1 MRFYKQ
7 KKYNYLVYILL
18 CLPLLNAKTIKV
30 EEILLSGDITNP
42 GNEISGMDWHQGLLF
57 MIPENLNNFIYAI
70 PKIEIDNYF
79 LSTKPIPIIPKK
91 IKFKGPNYKNL
102 IDGFDGFE
110 AIAFYKENVFFSI
123 EAKSSNYMKGFIAW
137 GRSDPLTQEIFIPK
151 DNLIEIKTPIQIDN
165 MSYESI
171 IVNENNLIL
180 LYEANGV
187 NLQKSPEHKIFSMIN
202 FSTSK
207 INSINIEY
215 RITDAT
221 KINSKGKFWC
231 INYLWPGDEMKLK
244 PDEKFYLNE
253 IKKNKN
259 FKQIER
265 LIELELKDGKI
276 LLSGNEPINFE
287 LENNMSRNW
296 EGLVR
301 YREDSFL
308 IVTDKYPRMILGL
321 VKNN

>member
-1 MRFYKQ
+1 
-7 KKYNYLVYILL
+7 
-18 CLPLLNAKTIKV
+18 
-30 EEILLSGDITNP
+30 
-42 GNEISGMDWHQGLLF
+42 
-57 MIPENLNNFIYAI
+57 
-70 PKIEIDNYF
+70 
-79 LSTKPIPIIPKK
+79 
-91 IKFKGPNYKNL
+91 
-102 IDGFDGFE
+102 
-110 AIAFYKENVFFSI
+110 
-123 EAKSSNYMKGFIAW
+123 
-137 GRSDPLTQEIFIPK
+137 
-151 DNLIEIKTPIQIDN
+151 
-165 MSYESI
+165 
-171 IVNENNLIL
+171 
-180 LYEANGV
+180 
-187 NLQKSPEHKIFSMIN
+187 MIN

-221 KINSKGKFWC
+221 KIDSGGKFWC
-231 INYLWPGDEMKLK
+231 INYLWPGDEMRLK
-244 PDEKFYLNE
+244 PDEEFYLNE
-253 IKKNKN
+253 IQKNKN

-276 LLSGNEPINFE
+276 LLSDNEPINFE